1 MYQLHAYQ
9 LILCCLP
16 QPALARGRA
25 ALLGP
30 SHFMEMPLSCPCA
43 WTILV
48 GKSLD
53 VIGVKRRLS
62 LQGQEY
68 GYPPFPRQIDHFSLG
83 KIWLRLAKRSLLEA
97 RRLGGTA
104 AAPRDLWIWG
114 WACCITGCCFGVLG
128 QCDQAPLWDVCRE
141 GLWKANLLRLGYHSL
156 YRKKK
161 MLMVFWRIWGSFSF
175 LCPLCMRAGKAELMW
190 RKSRLYYYYFLQC
203 FHHSRSQAKR
213 MCLSLP

>member
-1 MYQLHAYQ
+1 MAVMCQLHAYQ

-30 SHFMEMPLSCPCA
+30 SHFTEMPLSCPCA
-43 WTILV
+43 WTTLV

-97 RRLGGTA
+97 RRLGGMA

-114 WACCITGCCFGVLG
+114 WACCTTGCCFGVLG
-128 QCDQAPLWDVCRE
+128 QWDQAPL
-141 GLWKANLLRLGYHSL
+141 
-156 YRKKK
+156 
-161 MLMVFWRIWGSFSF
+161 
-175 LCPLCMRAGKAELMW
+175 
-190 RKSRLYYYYFLQC
+190 
-203 FHHSRSQAKR
+203 
-213 MCLSLP
+213 